1 MQKELF
7 DQAKTSASSSVH
19 PNSDDD
25 DQEFSHHSY
34 HHHSHQH
41 SHHLGGAGVSG
52 GLGQFRSEEEM
63 KLGEYYL
70 AFLLRE
76 EGERQEVSPDEV
88 VEFLVRESESR
99 LLRFL

>member
-19 PNSDDD
+19 PESDDD
-25 DQEFSHHSY
+25 HEFSHHSY

-52 GLGQFRSEEEM
+52 GLGQFRSREET